1 VIDVIQADQRFHID
15 RGWLSAYWLFSFDE
29 YHDPANLHWSVLRVF
44 NDDTIQPGQGFGFH
58 PHRDMEIFTYVLEG
72 ELEHKDSL
80 GNVGVVRAGEI
91 QVMSAGTGITH
102 AEFNQSRERAVHLL
116 QLWILPRTKGLKPRW
131 QQWQVLPEQ
140 RAGKLLPVVSDGTID
155 QKATIYLSRLAA
167 GQSLDHQPG
176 PRAFLYVMEGGLNIN
191 QRALRAGDQARI
203 AGENALSLEASA
215 DSELILLDLP

>member
-1 VIDVIQADQRFHID
+1 
-15 RGWLSAYWLFSFDE
+15 
-29 YHDPANLHWSVLRVF
+29 
-44 NDDTIQPGQGFGFH
+44 
-58 PHRDMEIFTYVLEG
+58 MEIFTYVLEG